1 MSAYDW
7 SRFSQKIRIKV
18 PVQKVYEA
26 WTTQQGIESWFLR
39 LSEFTTADG
48 KLRAPD
54 ESIAAGDTYRW
65 LWHGYPDT
73 VQETGTILE
82 ANGNN
87 KLHFSF
93 GEAGNVTVNLT
104 EEDGHTIM
112 EIVQENIPTDE
123 ANKVTYH
130 VGCQTGWT
138 FYRANMKAVLEHN
151 IDVRNIGYNNENLD

>member
-1 MSAYDW
+1 MSTYDW

-18 PVQKVYEA
+18 PVQKVYDA

-39 LSEFTTADG
+39 MSEFTTADG
-48 KLRAPD
+48 RPRTPG

-87 KLHFSF
+87 KLRFAF

-104 EEDGHTIM
+104 EQDGHTIM
-112 EIVQENIPTDE
+112 EIVQEDIPTDE
-123 ANKVTYH
+123 ANKANYH

-138 FYRANMKAVLEHN
+138 FYRANMKAVLEHG